1 MASDQRSAICPLALF
16 CCYLTNPLQKWSLD
30 SIPLCLILDE
40 PFLWWF
46 FFPPLFLDIS
56 ISTTSE
62 PRPSNTLPAAATAAW
77 PTHKEAKP
85 WLMKALNRSSC
96 GMNTNPEKAVR
107 HTYWTWRGLLFTFC
121 SCFLIK
127 MRKKT
132 ESHTSEGAVPSSPA
146 MLWLLH
152 YPSGVVFNQER
163 RDKCKKLNSETN

>member
-1 MASDQRSAICPLALF
+1 MPFGSILLLSNKPIAEMVTWLHSPLPDFRWAF
-16 CCYLTNPLQKWSLD
+16 SLV
-30 SIPLCLILDE
+30 I
-40 PFLWWF
+40 F
-46 FFPPLFLDIS
+46 FSPPLFLDIS